1 MFNNFYGIAA
11 VTLVRS
17 EFTNP
22 NTEGFVPSAW
32 DNRVIVSLTAG
43 RRFKKNWEVGARW
56 RYLGGLPFTPVD
68 VETSSLREVW
78 DLTGRAV
85 LDFNQINSQRLSAFN
100 QLDFRI
106 DKRYFF
112 NKWNLNWYFDV
123 QNAFN
128 FQAQQPPVLI
138 PVRESDG
145 SIKIDPNDPSRYQM
159 RFIDNPAGTILPT
172 IGIIVEF

>member
-1 MFNNFYGIAA
+1 
-11 VTLVRS
+11 
-17 EFTNP
+17 
-22 NTEGFVPSAW
+22 
-32 DNRVIVSLTAG
+32 
-43 RRFKKNWEVGARW
+43 
-56 RYLGGLPFTPVD
+56 

-112 NKWNLNWYFDV
+112 EKWNLNWYFDV

-138 PVRESDG
+138 PVRETDG